1 MSRPRVLVAC
11 VGNIFLQD
19 DGFGSAVAEV
29 LRGRDL
35 PGLVR
40 LVDYGIGSV
49 HLVYELLNGYDVL
62 VLVDIVGRQE
72 GPPGSLFVIEPD
84 LPPREVDPDDP
95 LPQVL
100 LDPHDLSPGD
110 AMSLVPSLGGLVR
123 RVLVVGC
130 QPMSLEEG
138 IGLSDPVRAAVEPA
152 ATLVVEIVGRELAAL
167 RADASARPSDG
178 SP

>member
-19 DGFGSAVAEV
+19 DGFGSAVAEA
-29 LRGRDL
+29 LRQREL
-35 PGLVR
+35 PDLVR

-49 HLVYELLNGYDVL
+49 HLVYELLGGYDLL
-62 VLVDIVGRQE
+62 VLVDTVGRQE

-100 LDPHDLSPGD
+100 LDPHDLTPGD
-110 AMSLVPSLGGLVR
+110 AMALVSSLGGLVC

-130 QPMSLEEG
+130 QPMSVDEG
-138 IGLSDPVRAAVEPA
+138 LGLTHPVRAAVEPA
-152 ATLVVEIVGRELAAL
+152 ATLVVEVVERELTAL
-167 RADASARPSDG
+167 TPGTSGRPTG
-178 SP
+178 RH